1 MAKIIAVINQK
12 GGVGKTAT
20 TCHLAYAFAGKNKS
34 TLLVDM
40 DPSANATS
48 MFIAPPYPLL
58 TVKDFILSKDI
69 LPITALPAMENG
81 ETIMSLSVIGSH
93 IGLAMVDKELTTRAF
108 RETLLDKKLRHPA
121 IFNHFDY
128 IFIDCP
134 PTLSTLT
141 INAMYAADFILI
153 PVTYAKNALEGVA
166 DLFDV
171 LAEIKEGQQYDIRIL
186 RNQYDA
192 RKKTVNGFIAENL
205 QPLIEQGKV
214 LKTIIRQDEAVNRA
228 TLENLTVFNHCP
240 HTYACADYLFLR
252 DELQEIFNG

>member
-48 MFIAPPYPLL
+48 MFIQGNPTL
-58 TVKDFILSKDI
+58 TIKDFLLSKEVKE
-69 LPITALPAMENG
+69 LAALPAFEYD
-81 ETIMSLSVIGSH
+81 TPIVSLSIIPSN
-93 IGLAMVDKELTTRAF
+93 ISLAMVDKEIATRAF
-108 RETLLDKKLRHPA
+108 RETLLDKKLRDPA
-121 IFNHFDY
+121 IFNYFDY

-153 PVTYAKNALEGVA
+153 PVTYGKNALEGVA

-171 LAEIKEGQQYDIRIL
+171 LAEIKEGQNYEIKIL

-192 RKKTVNGFIAENL
+192 RKKTVNAFVAEKL
-205 QPLIEQGKV
+205 QPLIDQGGV
-214 LKTIIRQDEAVNRA
+214 LKTVIRQDESVNRA
-228 TLENLTVFNHCP
+228 TLENVTVFKYCP
-240 HTYACADYLFLR
+240 HTTASPDYLQLR
-252 DELQEIFNG
+252 EELEGIFNG